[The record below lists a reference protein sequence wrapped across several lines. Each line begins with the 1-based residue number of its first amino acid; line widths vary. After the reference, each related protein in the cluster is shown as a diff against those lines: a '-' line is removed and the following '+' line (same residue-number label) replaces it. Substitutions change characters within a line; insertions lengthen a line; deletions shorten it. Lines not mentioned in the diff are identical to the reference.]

1 MQNKFD
7 SKIADTIKGEFHSNY
22 ILLYFALIAL
32 EWDSTTLF
40 TKMNLFFLPKLTIC
54 TRYIYGL
61 LFTNM
66 NIF

>member
-1 MQNKFD
+1 MQNKFY

-22 ILLYFALIAL
+22 ILLYFVLIAL
-32 EWDSTTLF
+32 EWDSITLF